1 MQKRIKL
8 QMSMGSANRY
18 PNRFDGKV
26 ALLTGSAATLKG
38 ELMGFGGAT
47 VWRFLEEGGKGVVIT
62 DVQDEVGERSA
73 QQLRDAGHDALYMH
87 LDVTEEN
94 QWTAAVDETMKHFG
108 RLDILVNIAGILD
121 PKSILDIEP
130 AVWKKTMEIS
140 TVGIFLGTR
149 AVARPMERSGGGAI
163 INLASMAAKQG
174 SGAYGSA
181 YSFSRGGMLNFSMSS
196 ALQLAE
202 LGIRVN
208 TIMPGWVHTPFT
220 DYLYTDPEQSKY
232 RTDRVPLG
240 RWGKPEDIAAG
251 ILFLASDDASYMTGA
266 ELLMDGGVSAGSTR
280 LKNPKNEE

>member
-1 MQKRIKL
+1 
-8 QMSMGSANRY
+8 MS
-18 PNRFDGKV
+18 NRFDGKV
-26 ALLTGSAATLKG
+26 ALLTGSAAAYKG

-47 VWRFLEEGGKGVVIT
+47 VWRFLEEGGRGVVIT
-62 DVQDEVGERSA
+62 DVQDEIGERSA

-87 LDVTEEN
+87 LDVTEED
-94 QWTAAVDETMKHFG
+94 QWGEVVEATVEHFG
-108 RLDILVNIAGILD
+108 RLDILVNIAGIID
-121 PKSILDIEP
+121 PRSILDIEP

-140 TVGIFLGTR
+140 TVGVFLGTR
-149 AVARPMERSGGGAI
+149 AVAKPMENSGGGAI
-163 INLASMAAKQG
+163 INLSSMAAKQG
-174 SGAYGSA
+174 TGSYGSA
-181 YSFSRGGMLNFSMSS
+181 YGFSRSGMANFSMSS

-202 LGIRVN
+202 FGIRVN

-220 DYLYTDPEQSKY
+220 DYLYSDPEQTKY

-280 LKNPKNEE
+280 PKSPLDDE

>member
-1 MQKRIKL
+1 MRFEETEED
-8 QMSMGSANRY
+8 MSNRFANR
-18 PNRFDGKV
+18 FEGKV
-26 ALLTGSAATLKG
+26 ALLTGSAATQKG

-47 VWRFLEEGGKGVVIT
+47 VWRFLEEGGKGVIIT
-62 DVQDEVGERSA
+62 DVQDEIGERSA
-73 QQLRDAGHDALYMH
+73 QQLRDAGHDAIYMH
-87 LDVTEEN
+87 LDVTEEDE
-94 QWTAAVDETMKHFG
+94 WTAVADAAMAHFG

-121 PKSILDIEP
+121 PKSILDIET

-149 AVARPMERSGGGAI
+149 AVAKHMGATGGGSI

-174 SGAYGSA
+174 SGSYGSA

-220 DYLYTDPEQSKY
+220 DYLYSDPEQSKY

-240 RWGKPEDIAAG
+240 RWGKPEDIAGG

-266 ELLMDGGVSAGSTR
+266 ELLMDGGVSAGSVR
-280 LKNPKNEE
+280 PKNPMAEDEQ